1 MPVLRTSPRWA
12 APRWTSSQIFVLVLC
27 GVVVTLALWGRIATE
42 AVGQGVVGSAAQPAG
57 AGAGRQF
64 VVVGGG
70 GDTAYLVLGRTEMA
84 VPPGTLVSFDPA
96 GLSTSL
102 GGGCPRWDF
111 MARFGGRTVG
121 DTRLVAGMDDGGAA
135 SVDESP
141 PWVTTRAEPLTWH
154 AACYDTEGMPLALP
168 RFTARIEFVT
178 ATAFS

>member
-1 MPVLRTSPRWA
+1 VPGLRTSPRWA
-12 APRWTSSQIFVLVLC
+12 APRWTSSQTVVLVLC
-27 GVVVTLALWGRIATE
+27 GLVVTLALWGRIATE
-42 AVGQGVVGSAAQPAG
+42 AVGEVVVGVAHP

-70 GDTAYLVLGRTEMA
+70 GDTAYLALGRTEMA

-121 DTRLVAGMDDGGAA
+121 DTRLVAGTEDDGTT

-141 PWVTTRAEPLTWH
+141 PWVTTRADPLTWH
-154 AACYDTEGMPLALP
+154 AACYDIEGMPLALP

-178 ATAFS
+178 ATPFS